1 MNTIQHIG
9 LINQTLTMVMNE
21 LVKKDSTIKSMLL
34 EIEILKTSFNNHLLL
49 IENSNRELKKKIEEL
64 KKIVEEKDK
73 IIDECTDNIF
83 VYEMKCSVLP
93 LNSITV

>member
-1 MNTIQHIG
+1 MNSIQHIA

-64 KKIVEEKDK
+64 KKKIEEKDK

-83 VYEMKCSVLP
+83 VYEMKCSVQP
-93 LNSITV
+93 LNFKTV

>member
-1 MNTIQHIG
+1 
-9 LINQTLTMVMNE
+9 MVMNE

-64 KKIVEEKDK
+64 KKKIEEKDK

-93 LNSITV
+93 LNSKQYK